1 MARKIG
7 EDKMKPKEL
16 SQASERVSETEIH
29 ILPDGAVVILDLD
42 ELMLDLALALNP
54 SDYRLKRRKRLLQR
68 KVRRCETKQGR

>member
-1 MARKIG
+1 
-7 EDKMKPKEL
+7 MKPKEL